1 MFKGEILYVLSK
13 KRDREQT
20 TAVPDGVK
28 IVGRSDDPARDQD
41 FSVIRWAPRERRRA
55 DVARE
60 SYSPEGAGGRR
71 ESRSRQ
77 LAGRNR
83 GVRWANRGKIAG

>member
-41 FSVIRWAPRERRRA
+41 FSVIPTGSSGAAPGGRG
-55 DVARE
+55 ARE
-60 SYSPEGAGGRR
+60 
-71 ESRSRQ
+71 Q
-77 LAGRNR
+77 LAGRRAAAGKAAAGNWP
-83 GVRWANRGKIAG
+83 GVIVACAGQTEAK